1 MAGLSACRATG
12 IVALALALVTAPA
25 LAEDFPV
32 PAIPCAPR
40 QYVCRR
46 APSPPVVDGALDEAA
61 WRDAAWT
68 APFVDIEG
76 SARPA
81 PRFLTRAKLLWDD
94 DNLYVGADLEEP
106 DLWGTL
112 AERDAVIFQDND
124 FELFIDPD
132 GDTHEYY
139 ELEINA
145 LGTVWDLLLVR
156 PYRDGGPAVNAWDIA
171 GLRAAVRLD
180 GTLNDPSDRDRG
192 WTVELALPWA
202 VLRECAHRE
211 APPRDGDR
219 WRLNFSRVEWR
230 ARVDGGAY
238 AKRVDPATGRPL
250 PEDNWVWSPQGV
262 IAMHYPEMWGVVQFS
277 TSPAGA
283 AEVAP
288 RSDPADAARWEL
300 RRIYYAQKRF
310 RLAHGRFGTDLAELG
325 LVDLAARDGA
335 AAPVIEAT
343 TNGFAA
349 RVGGAPGAPAFVIDE
364 EGRLRSPAGA
374 DHRR

>member
-1 MAGLSACRATG
+1 MRGRSG
-12 IVALALALVTAPA
+12 IVLVGLALLAAPA
-25 LAEDFPV
+25 RADDFPV

-46 APSPPVVDGALDEAA
+46 APAPLVVDGALDEAA

-68 APFVDIEG
+68 EPFVDIEG
-76 SARPA
+76 PAKPA

-94 DNLYVGADLEEP
+94 DNLYVGAELEEP
-106 DLWGTL
+106 DLWATL
-112 AERDAVIFQDND
+112 TERDAVIFHDND

-145 LGTVWDLLLVR
+145 LATVWDLLLIR

-192 WTVELALPWA
+192 WTVELALPWS

-230 ARVDGGAY
+230 TRVDGGGY
-238 AKRVDPATGRPL
+238 ANVVDPATGRPL
-250 PEDNWVWSPQGV
+250 PEDNWVWSPQGL
-262 IAMHYPEMWGVVQFS
+262 IAMHYPEMWGIVQFS
-277 TSPAGA
+277 ALPAGA
-283 AEVAP
+283 APVAP
-288 RSDPADAARWEL
+288 RDDPADATRWTL

-310 RLAHGRFGTDLAELG
+310 HLAHGRFATALADLG
-325 LVDLAARDGA
+325 LADPAASGGA

-343 TNGFAA
+343 TDRFEA
-349 RVGGAPGAPAFVIDE
+349 RAGSAPDGPLLGIDE
-364 EGRLRSPAGA
+364 EGRLRTVAGV
-374 DHRR
+374 RGR